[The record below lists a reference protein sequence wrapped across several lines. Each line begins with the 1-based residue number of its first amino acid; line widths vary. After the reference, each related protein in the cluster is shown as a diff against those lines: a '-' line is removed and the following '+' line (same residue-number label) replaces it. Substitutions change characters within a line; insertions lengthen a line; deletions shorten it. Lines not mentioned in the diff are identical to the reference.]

1 MRKSGK
7 DMFRYL
13 VLSRLLYP
21 ENKLYLVDYLM
32 FYKKEK
38 IDKNKIYRFLDKIYS
53 DKLQQQIQ

>member
-1 MRKSGK
+1 
-7 DMFRYL
+7 MFRYL